1 MPSNG
6 LSQGFMGTQPLTAV
20 LKHHT
25 HAKQST
31 KLLHAPTTVTS
42 SILTAKARHV
52 TLILARQGPLGVVW
66 SCAVIKLERL
76 SLVRATAFD
85 GHATSQ

>member
-6 LSQGFMGTQPLTAV
+6 LSQDCMGSQPLTAV

-25 HAKQST
+25 HAKPST

-42 SILTAKARHV
+42 SILTVKARHV
-52 TLILARQGPLGVVW
+52 TLILARPGPLGLVW
-66 SCAVIKLERL
+66 SCAVITRERL
-76 SLVRATAFD
+76 SLVRAAAFD
-85 GHATSQ
+85 GHVTSR